1 MLRWLMKI
9 LVIVAVL
16 WAGWWWIATSGLQKG
31 LEAFWQSQ
39 RNDGLETTV
48 QETARSGFPFKIGAN
63 LRGISI
69 SDPAAQTQLDLP
81 QIKVTSP
88 IYWPGHARVALSSDP
103 ITFTAPQG
111 PLTLTSDGMQA
122 DMRLHPGAA
131 LELEALRGVG
141 SGISLDAVEGRV
153 ISIEDVKAD
162 VTQGA
167 APETYAI
174 TFTATGFAPGSLLR
188 QGMQIPDA
196 WAQSFA
202 PVIAD
207 MTVTFDRPW
216 DRSALRDTRPQPRNI
231 VINQVTAE
239 WEQLGMGLSGQLNVD
254 AAGVPT
260 GAVRVQ
266 VRNWQR
272 IFDMAI
278 ANTNVPQ
285 QWASTIEGV
294 LGAMS
299 DAEGT
304 LDLPITLENGQ
315 MRVGF
320 LPLGPAPRLI
330 LR

>member
-1 MLRWLMKI
+1 MLRWLTKI

-31 LEAFWQSQ
+31 VEAFWQDQ
-39 RNDGLETTV
+39 RDDGLETTV
-48 QETARSGFPFKIGAN
+48 QETARSGFPLKIGAT
-63 LRGISI
+63 LRGINI
-69 SDPAAQTQLDLP
+69 TDPAAQTQLDLP
-81 QIKVTSP
+81 QIKITAP
-88 IYWPGHARVALSSDP
+88 IYWPGHVRVTLPADP
-103 ITFTAPQG
+103 IIFTAPQG
-111 PLTLTSDGMQA
+111 PLTLTTDGMQA
-122 DMRLHPGAA
+122 DMRLHPGSA
-131 LELEALRGVG
+131 LQLEALRGVG
-141 SGISLDAVEGRV
+141 SNISLDAVEGRV
-153 ISIEDVKAD
+153 ISIEDIKAE
-162 VTQGA
+162 VAQGFT
-167 APETYAI
+167 PETYAI

-196 WAQSFA
+196 WAQRFA
-202 PVIAD
+202 PVVAD

-216 DRSALRDTRPQPRNI
+216 DRSALHDTRPQPRTI
-231 VINQVTAE
+231 VINKATAE
-239 WEQLGMGLSGQLNVD
+239 WEQLGMGISGQLSVD
-254 AAGVPT
+254 TAGIPS
-260 GAVRVQ
+260 GNLRVQ

-278 ANTNVPQ
+278 ANTTVPQ
-285 QWASTIEGV
+285 QWASTIESV

>member
-1 MLRWLMKI
+1 MLRWLTKI
-9 LVIVAVL
+9 LVILAVL

-39 RNDGLETTV
+39 QNDGLETTV
-48 QETARSGFPFKIGAN
+48 DETARSGFPLKIGAT

-69 SDPAAQTQLDLP
+69 SDPAAQTQLELP
-81 QIKVTSP
+81 QIAITSP
-88 IYWPGHARVALSSDP
+88 IYWPGHARVTFPAAP

-122 DMRLHPGAA
+122 DLRLHPGAA
-131 LELEALRGVG
+131 LQLEALRGVG
-141 SGISLDAVEGRV
+141 RSISLDAVEGRV
-153 ISIEDVKAD
+153 ISIEDLKAD
-162 VTQGA
+162 ITQGA
-167 APETYAI
+167 APETYAV

-202 PVIAD
+202 PVVAD

-216 DRSALRDTRPQPRNI
+216 DRSALHSTRPQPRNI
-231 VINQVTAE
+231 VINQVSAE
-239 WEQLGMGLSGQLNVD
+239 WEQLAMGLNGQLSVD
-254 AAGVPT
+254 TAGVPT

-266 VRNWQR
+266 VSNWQH

-285 QWASTIEGV
+285 QWVSTIEGV
-294 LGAMS
+294 LQAMS